1 LRRNEE
7 LTMRLRDKINED
19 LTAAMKSKD
28 SLRLSVLRMM
38 KTAIKNKEI
47 ELRAEL
53 EDAQSIQVLSTLIK
67 QRKDSVEQFTS
78 GGRPE
83 LAEKEAA
90 EIKIIETYLPAAVSD
105 DEIERT
111 VDEVVRETGA
121 ASAKDVGAVMKQC
134 MARFA
139 GKVVDGKRVNAAV
152 RRRLEPKAQ
161 P

>member
-1 LRRNEE
+1 MRRNEE

-38 KTAIKNKEI
+38 KTAIKNREI

-67 QRKDSVEQFTS
+67 QRRDSVEQFTS

-83 LAEKEAA
+83 LADKEAA
-90 EIKIIETYLPAAVSD
+90 EIKIIEAYLPAAVSD
-105 DEIERT
+105 DEIERV

-121 ASAKDVGAVMKQC
+121 ASPKDIGGVMKQC